1 MSELGPTRMP
11 DWPLGAKAALS
22 KFVAIHLGQYFRLIY
37 FLLRRGSKW
46 VAWSRF
52 DPANRLTGYPMIS
65 SRMTQEY
72 RRMNSE
78 DGSPF
83 RRWLAINAVVGA
95 SLVTLIAIAAVLSDG
110 NSTLANTARN
120 EKAIQPAET
129 K

>member
-1 MSELGPTRMP
+1 
-11 DWPLGAKAALS
+11 
-22 KFVAIHLGQYFRLIY
+22 
-37 FLLRRGSKW
+37 
-46 VAWSRF
+46 
-52 DPANRLTGYPMIS
+52 MIS

-78 DGSPF
+78 DGSSF

-120 EKAIQPAET
+120 EKAIQPAKT